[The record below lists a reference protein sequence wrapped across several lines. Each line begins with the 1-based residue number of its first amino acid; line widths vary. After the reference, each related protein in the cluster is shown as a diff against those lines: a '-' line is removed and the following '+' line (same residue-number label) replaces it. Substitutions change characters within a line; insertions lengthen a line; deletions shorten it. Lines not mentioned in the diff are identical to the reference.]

1 MFFDYLCQ
9 TCGRGTIYED
19 FAGIG
24 QPHPLHRRCV
34 CGGVLRRSVS
44 HVRVVKGM
52 SWDFQPHYND
62 TVGAPV
68 SSMHEFNEL
77 LKVRSMEQ
85 TENTGMEHNYQPVDP
100 RDRAAFGITDE
111 ALESIDAANRGVDLD
126 SHMKQKALS
135 ESEAEWGDAPILEGE
150 KT

>member
-9 TCGRGTIYED
+9 QCGRGTIHED
-19 FAGIG
+19 FSPIG
-24 QPHPLHRRCV
+24 QKHPQGRRCV

-68 SSMHEFNEL
+68 SSIREFNEL
-77 LKVRSMEQ
+77 LHVRSNEQ
-85 TENTGMEHNYQPVDP
+85 TEATGMQHDYQPVDP

-111 ALESIDAANRGVDLD
+111 HVDSIEQRNRGVDLAV
-126 SHMKQKALS
+126 HHKQTVLDNN
-135 ESEAEWGDAPILEGE
+135 EAEWGDAPPLEGE